1 MEEYYLTIHKSLFYT
16 TTVLTKEV
24 AEKLDNY
31 CKKYALNKSAMIRLL
46 INLGVDNDILS
57 ANAHE
62 NIKDMKSVNN
72 CNGDNHE

>member
-1 MEEYYLTIHKSLFYT
+1 
-16 TTVLTKEV
+16 
-24 AEKLDNY
+24 
-31 CKKYALNKSAMIRLL
+31 MIRLL